1 MSYFSP
7 SSSSHDDKDNK
18 AYKEHKA
25 NKDYKEQ
32 KAHKVLQKT
41 KNLKKELEISNGICS
56 FSVIG
61 LRRRKNAEY
70 K

>member
-1 MSYFSP
+1 MMTRITRLTRSIRRTRLIKTTRSRRLTKCY
-7 SSSSHDDKDNK
+7 KNK
-18 AYKEHKA
+18 
-25 NKDYKEQ
+25 
-32 KAHKVLQKT
+32 

-61 LRRRKNAEY
+61 IRRRKNAEY

>member
-1 MSYFSP
+1 MSVVSYFSP

-32 KAHKVLQKT
+32 KAHKVLQKQ
-41 KNLKKELEISNGICS
+41 KKLEKKSS
-56 FSVIG
+56 RFQMESAVF
-61 LRRRKNAEY
+61 LL
-70 K
+70 